1 MAIFSLA
8 SEFPPVSRQ
17 DWLARVER
25 VLKQADLDSLRSATD
40 DGIVIEPLY
49 EPAAGNERFERSA
62 PDGRWVVTQRVDHPA
77 PSFAN
82 ELALGDLRGGA
93 TGLALTFGG
102 AASARGFGLAGN
114 DVTSIAGALRNV
126 EMHAVAIRLEPG
138 PHGSRTSAAM
148 RELCAARS
156 INPGT
161 IRLSFGIDPLGT
173 LATLGESHA
182 PPWKQAGPQ
191 ASQLARELAS
201 EFSGP
206 FMEADGRPYHDGGAT
221 EAQELAMVLATAL
234 AYFRALED
242 RIPGDRLPGAV
253 GVTLAVDCDLFLGI
267 AKLRAMRL
275 LWRNILDGCSLP
287 ALPLAL
293 HAESSWRMMTA
304 REARMNLLR
313 AVAATFSAGLGG
325 ADSIA
330 VLPPSL
336 VLGFPDGF
344 ARRMARNVQLVLL
357 EEAHLHRV
365 GDPAAGAGYV
375 EALTQSL
382 ASAAWSIF
390 QDIERRGGMAAG
402 LHSGQ
407 VQTMVR
413 EAAGQRNERVA
424 SRQKPIVGVSE
435 FLDPSYVAP
444 AVLDVARHEL
454 PEHGVSAISAQRLS
468 EPFEALQSAGSLGA
482 GSP

>member
-8 SEFPPVSRQ
+8 SEFPPISREH
-17 DWLARVER
+17 WLAKVRG
-25 VLKQADLDSLRSATD
+25 VLKRASLETLQSTTD
-40 DGIVIEPLY
+40 DGIIIEPLY
-49 EPAAGNERFERSA
+49 EGGTGSRFERSST
-62 PDGRWVVTQRVDHPA
+62 DGRWVVTQRVDHPG
-77 PSFAN
+77 PSSAN
-82 ELALGDLRGGA
+82 EIALDDLRGGA
-93 TGLALTFGG
+93 TGLALTFSG
-102 AASARGFGLAGN
+102 AASARGFGLVGN
-114 DVTSIAGALRNV
+114 DAISIAGALRNV

-138 PHGSRTSAAM
+138 PHGSPTSAAM

-161 IRLSFGIDPLGT
+161 VRLSFGVDPIGS
-173 LATLGESHA
+173 LATLGESRA
-182 PPWKQAGPQ
+182 LPWKQARQQ
-191 ASQLARELAS
+191 ASQLVGELAT
-201 EFSGP
+201 EFTGP

-221 EAQELAMVLATAL
+221 EAQELAIVLATAL
-234 AYFRALED
+234 SYFRALED
-242 RIPGDRLPGAV
+242 TISGDRLPGTV

-275 LWRNILDGCSLP
+275 LWRNILEACSMP
-287 ALPLAL
+287 AVPLAL

-325 ADSIA
+325 ADSIT
-330 VLPPSL
+330 VLPPTL

-375 EALTQSL
+375 EALTRSL
-382 ASAAWSIF
+382 AAEAWSIF
-390 QDIERRGGMAAG
+390 QDIERRGGMAAA
-402 LHSGQ
+402 LHNGQ

-413 EAAGQRNERVA
+413 EAAGKRNERVA

-444 AVLDVARHEL
+444 VVLDVARHEL
-454 PEHGVSAISAQRLS
+454 PEPDVSAISAQRLS
-468 EPFEALQSAGSLGA
+468 EPFEALRANGSLDG
-482 GSP
+482 GSR